1 MKRQAVKRQAV
12 KRQAVKRPG
21 LRIGLDIGGAN
32 LKAATDAGDAADVF
46 FPLWKQPDRLATAVA
61 EILQDYCRDD
71 PADCTIGVTMTGEL
85 ADCYVDRAVG
95 VAHITDSVVQA
106 AESIGMNRRQVHFYC
121 VDGRFVDSQ
130 LVKQCVDR
138 AAASNWHALA
148 SYVAAEICS
157 DGWLIDIGS
166 TTCDL
171 LPLRKGRV
179 ATDSLTDFDRLCKGQ
194 LAYFGCRRTPVQSI
208 VCSLLMPR
216 ALQSGIVT
224 VSNDA
229 MNCDGDLIDVPVMRE
244 QFATTDDVGLLLGHV
259 SEDQDDCDTAD
270 GCPRTV
276 SSAINRIARMV
287 GLDRRSVDLALARF
301 MAKQV
306 QRAASD
312 RIRDAAARAVSDQDS
327 RGDTAMNGTKLVIS
341 GHGDWLMPDDLDVVL
356 KGDRHTGDR
365 HTGDRHVGDRP
376 PLIRLAEHWGSA
388 ISRVA
393 PAYAVAR
400 LVPADDRCRPA

>member
-1 MKRQAVKRQAV
+1 MKRSAA
-12 KRQAVKRPG
+12 KRPG
-21 LRIGLDIGGAN
+21 QRIGLDIGGAN

-46 FPLWKQPDRLATAVA
+46 FPLWKQPDRLAAAVA
-61 EILQDYCRDD
+61 KILQGFYGDA

-95 VAHITDSVVQA
+95 VAHITESVVQA
-106 AESIGMNRRQVHFYC
+106 AERIGVNRQRVHFYC

-130 LVKQCVDR
+130 LVKQRVDQ

-148 SYVAAEICS
+148 SYVAAKVCS

-171 LPLRKGRV
+171 IPLRNGRV
-179 ATDSLTDFDRLCKGQ
+179 ATDSHTDFDRLCKGQ
-194 LAYFGCRRTPVQSI
+194 LAYLGCRRTPVQSI
-208 VCSLLMPR
+208 VCSLLMPQ
-216 ALQSGIVT
+216 ALQTGIAT

-229 MNCDGDLIDVPVMRE
+229 MHCDGDLIDVPVMRE
-244 QFATTDDVGLLLGHV
+244 QFATLDDVGLLLGHV
-259 SEDQDDCDTAD
+259 PEDQEDCDTAD
-270 GCPRTV
+270 GCPRTI

-287 GLDRRSVDLALARF
+287 GLDRRSVDLGLAQF
-301 MAKQV
+301 MARQVKQ
-306 QRAASD
+306 AASD
-312 RIRDAAARAVSDQDS
+312 RIRDAASRAVSDQDS
-327 RGDTAMNGTKLVIS
+327 RGDTATNGTTLVIS

-356 KGDRHTGDR
+356 RGDG
-365 HTGDRHVGDRP
+365 HVGDRLS
-376 PLIRLAEHWGSA
+376 LIRLAEHWGPA

-400 LVPADDRCRPA
+400 LMPADDHYEPS